1 MRAGTG
7 GFSFVQEALG
17 RKQFNP
23 RDIAGGKTGL
33 GVADTSTRSVQRRLT
48 PRERIASGVIV
59 AQGALRVAQCGQDGL
74 FIAQRGLPLNGRSE
88 EHTSELQSLM
98 RISYAVFCLKKKKSK
113 PRNSRHLLT
122 NNKSTNTTHRPA
134 DQTKPHS
141 NTLNT
146 TRLEPTLVRYI
157 VQVLPYASV

>member
-74 FIAQRGLPLNGRSE
+74 FIAQRGLPLNGLPRAYLRAHAAAVEQAPGNERQDGVAGAGGVERSE

-98 RISYAVFCLKKKKSK
+98 RISYAVFCLKKKK
-113 PRNSRHLLT
+113 
-122 NNKSTNTTHRPA
+122 NTYTP
-134 DQTKPHS
+134 
-141 NTLNT
+141 N
-146 TRLEPTLVRYI
+146 
-157 VQVLPYASV
+157 

>member
-74 FIAQRGLPLNGRSE
+74 FIAQRGLPLNGLPRAYLRAHAAAVEQAPGNERQDGVAGAGGVEPVARAKRSE

-98 RISYAVFCLKKKKSK
+98 RISYAVFCL
-113 PRNSRHLLT
+113 
-122 NNKSTNTTHRPA
+122 
-134 DQTKPHS
+134 
-141 NTLNT
+141 
-146 TRLEPTLVRYI
+146 
-157 VQVLPYASV
+157 